1 MRIAQWFRSRLSP
14 IGLDVR
20 SQSIHAAQLCTERDG
35 VWSLRAAASVP
46 RLEPGT
52 ELSVREARRIMAV
65 LDRRGFEGGQFVVT
79 PPDRGVLSALLELP
93 PANSGAPIDQIAA
106 IEVGRTLKRDPSSFE
121 MAYWIVPS
129 PPRGSEGVHA
139 MAVACPHGASTE
151 LLNVLDDVGA
161 EVVAIDVRAWAL
173 ARACGRSAWRL
184 AGVVELGWASGR
196 LVLFQES
203 RVVYERVL
211 EEWSLRAVFDNM
223 ANVLE
228 TDASHVRAMLESLE
242 LSKPHADRRSGS
254 DPLTAARRCLK
265 SAIEALAKEIGV
277 SLRYIAHRFATD
289 EGPGEV
295 GGVHVCGPGASLP
308 GLVADLSERV
318 GVKAGQVTPATLV
331 RVPGDGFSGRT
342 GMDDGPELV
351 AALGLAMWKDVA
363 A

>member
-1 MRIAQWFRSRLSP
+1 MRMVPWFRSRLSP

-20 SQSIHAAQLCTERDG
+20 SQAIHAAQLCADADG
-35 VWSLRAAASVP
+35 GWSLRAAASVP

-52 ELSVREARRIMAV
+52 ELSVREAQRMMGV
-65 LDRRGFEGGQFVVT
+65 LERRGFEGGRFVVT

-106 IEVGRTLKRDPSSFE
+106 IEVGRTLKRDPSTFE
-121 MAYWIVPS
+121 MAYWTVPS

-139 MAVACPHGASTE
+139 MAVACPHGASME
-151 LLNVLDDVGA
+151 LLNVLESVGA

-184 AGVVELGWASGR
+184 TGVVELGWASGR
-196 LVLFQES
+196 LVLVHEG

-211 EEWSLRAVFDNM
+211 EEWSLRTLFESM

-228 TDASHVRAMLESLE
+228 MDAGNVRAMLDATEFSE
-242 LSKPHADRRSGS
+242 PSPDRRSGG

-265 SAIEALAKEIGV
+265 SAIETLAKEITV
-277 SLRYIAHRFATD
+277 SFRYIAHRFAND
-289 EGPGEV
+289 AGPGEV

-308 GLVADLSERV
+308 GLVAELTERI
-318 GVKAGQVTPATLV
+318 GVKVEQASPATLV
-331 RVPGDGFSGRT
+331 RVPGGEFPGRL
-342 GMDDGPELV
+342 GLVGGPELV
-351 AALGLAMWKDVA
+351 AALGLAMWKDVGA
-363 A
+363 